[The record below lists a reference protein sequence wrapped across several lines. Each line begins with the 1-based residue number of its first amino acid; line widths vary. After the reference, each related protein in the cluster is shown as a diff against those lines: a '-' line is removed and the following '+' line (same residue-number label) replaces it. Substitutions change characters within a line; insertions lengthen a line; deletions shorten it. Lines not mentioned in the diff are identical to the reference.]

1 MLVRFASLA
10 VTHAFAA
17 LRLPPAP
24 RTEVSPL
31 WTSSACGRTKIV
43 EHWDVV
49 QDVPAT
55 SANDK
60 TMF

>member
-1 MLVRFASLA
+1 
-10 VTHAFAA
+10 
-17 LRLPPAP
+17 
-24 RTEVSPL
+24 L
-31 WTSSACGRTKIV
+31 WTTSACGRTKIV